1 MRKILDTATVPPG
14 GYFVYIDT
22 DSGYRIAHPYYTELK
37 KRAKS
42 HRAAN
47 EYPIGSNWNDEFDTN
62 VAENTPTAHSVEY
75 KPPTMLEK
83 MSAVRQALYRF
94 AVTGMKVVSDE
105 LFEQRKSICET
116 CGFYGGETGALKI
129 SCKKCGCTS
138 LKLHLNSE
146 HCPLSPPKW

>member
-14 GYFVYIDT
+14 GYFVYIDK
-22 DSGYRIAHPYYTELK
+22 DSGHRIAHPYYTELK

-75 KPPTMLEK
+75 KPPTIVER
-83 MSAVRQALYRF
+83 MSSAGKALYKAALSGF
-94 AVTGMKVVSDE
+94 KVVTDE
-105 LFEQRKSICET
+105 VFMQRKAECES
-116 CGFYGGETGALKI
+116 CAFYGGETGVLRIA
-129 SCKKCGCTS
+129 CKKCGCS
-138 LKLHLNSE
+138 GIKLHWPSE
-146 HCPLSPPKW
+146 RCPIGKW